1 VEEFCN
7 GTSIAALLFQGSL
20 MTILM
25 RILKPMLCLAGIS
38 VVCWAQLTHTD
49 PVRPAF
55 DAASFKLSADQTP
68 SSRRS
73 DKRDPGRI
81 EFHGVTLQGLLWEA
95 YHDWYYQIV
104 WPQDWKDARSVK
116 YDLVA
121 TLPPGVSKERI
132 PEMLQTL
139 MRERLQFKMHREL
152 RDIPVY
158 ALSVAKSGLLMQ
170 KADADPN
177 ADPQNPPDVEILTV
191 NQERRVQ
198 GRVTMT
204 YLLLALAGNLDRPL
218 VDTTGLEGEYQIDLR
233 FTPMQPRSPSQPS
246 PEDPVADYLSAAGSL
261 VTALEKQCG
270 IHVEARKAPIDM
282 LIIDHINRTP
292 SEN

>member
-1 VEEFCN
+1 MQRNLNCIV
-7 GTSIAALLFQGSL
+7 LLQGSL

-25 RILKPMLCLAGIS
+25 RVLKLMLCLAGIS

-49 PVRPAF
+49 PATAAF

-68 SSRRS
+68 TSRRS
-73 DKRDPGRI
+73 DKHGPGRV

-95 YHDWYYQIV
+95 YHAWYYQIV

-121 TLPPGVSKERI
+121 TLPPGVSTAQI
-132 PEMLQTL
+132 PEMLQSL
-139 MRERLQFKMHREL
+139 MGERLQFKMHREL

-158 ALSVAKSGLLMQ
+158 SLSVAKSGLLMQ
-170 KADADPN
+170 KAGADPN
-177 ADPQNPPDVEILTV
+177 ADPQNSPDVKILNV

-204 YLLLALAGNLDRPL
+204 YLLLALTGNLDRPL

-233 FTPMQPRSPSQPS
+233 FTPMQPRSPSQANS
-246 PEDPVADYLSAAGSL
+246 EDPVADYLSAAGSL

-292 SEN
+292 SAN